1 MLTSESPRVLMLSAN
16 AVDSAVDIGR
26 KVLSWLKRKG

>member
-16 AVDSAVDIGR
+16 AVASAVDIGEGI
-26 KVLSWLKRKG
+26 LS

>member
-16 AVDSAVDIGR
+16 AVASAVDIGR
-26 KVLSWLKRKG
+26 TDPFLVKT